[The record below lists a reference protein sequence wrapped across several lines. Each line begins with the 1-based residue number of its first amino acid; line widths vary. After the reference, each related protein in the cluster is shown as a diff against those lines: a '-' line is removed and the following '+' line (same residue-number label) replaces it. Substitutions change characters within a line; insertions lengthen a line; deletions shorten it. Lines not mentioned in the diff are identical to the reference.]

1 MEEKTP
7 LDPTLE
13 VIDTRTATIQKRADG
28 IVCVRTKNDVNVT
41 TEDSIRTHDV
51 IRSLANGGKVPL
63 LVIAGSGGTMDDEVK
78 ERWLDRKKDRP
89 VMAEAIVTGI
99 LAHNILVNFSISF
112 YKLDRPLK
120 MFMDEVRAV
129 RWLRGRIGREI

>member
-7 LDPTLE
+7 LDPTLK

-89 VMAEAIVTGI
+89 VMAEAIVTGT

-112 YKLDRPLK
+112 YRLDRPMK

-129 RWLRGRIGREI
+129 IWLKGRIEREI